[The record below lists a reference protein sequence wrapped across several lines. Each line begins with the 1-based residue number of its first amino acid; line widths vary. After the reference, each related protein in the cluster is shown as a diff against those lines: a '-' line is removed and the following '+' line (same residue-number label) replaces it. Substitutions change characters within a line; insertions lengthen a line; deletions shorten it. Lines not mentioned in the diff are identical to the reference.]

1 MVTIYKDKRTNK
13 LYALNEYITMGDKVN
28 LVQMGGKEEKFVS
41 LSTLKRWYSKW
52 DEAQQVVEIKAFT
65 GMVIGWFKV
74 LAESKEAYTV
84 MTKQGKF
91 LDFDKNTDVQI
102 NAKNPKFAN
111 KIGMTLGY
119 PTIF

>member
-1 MVTIYKDKRTNK
+1 MVTIYKDKRTDK
-13 LYALNEYITMGDKVN
+13 LYALNDMTTMGNKVN
-28 LVQMGGKEEKFVS
+28 LVQLGGKEDKFVS
-41 LSTLKRWYSKW
+41 ESTLKRWYSKW
-52 DEAQQVVEIKAFT
+52 DEAQQVVEVRAFT

-74 LAESKEAYTV
+74 LTESKETYTV

-111 KIGMTLGY
+111 KLGMTLGY
-119 PTIF
+119 PAVF

>member
-1 MVTIYKDKRTNK
+1 MVTIYKDKRTGK
-13 LYALNEYITMGDKVN
+13 LYALNEYIHMGDKVN

-41 LSTLKRWYSKW
+41 PSTLKRWYSKW

-111 KIGMTLGY
+111 KLGMMLGY
-119 PTIF
+119 PTVF

>member
-1 MVTIYKDKRTNK
+1 MVTIYKDKRTGK
-13 LYALNEYITMGDKVN
+13 LYALNEYIHMGDKVN

-74 LAESKEAYTV
+74 ASETPKTYSV
-84 MTKQGKF
+84 FTKQDK
-91 LDFDKNTDVQI
+91 LLEFDKTTEVQT
-102 NAKNPKFAN
+102 NAKNIKFAN
-111 KIGMTLGY
+111 KLGMMLGY
-119 PTIF
+119 PTVF

>member
-41 LSTLKRWYSKW
+41 LSTLKRWYTKW

-111 KIGMTLGY
+111 KLGMMLGY
-119 PTIF
+119 PTVF